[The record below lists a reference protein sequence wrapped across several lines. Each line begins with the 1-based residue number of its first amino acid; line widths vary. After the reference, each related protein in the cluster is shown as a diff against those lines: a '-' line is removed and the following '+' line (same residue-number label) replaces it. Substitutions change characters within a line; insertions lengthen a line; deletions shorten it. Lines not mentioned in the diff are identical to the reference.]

1 MANQWFRLYGE
12 FANDPKVQMMTEV
25 NQRRLVMLM
34 CIKSCN
40 ASATL
45 HETGDTEKS
54 DGEALQNV
62 SSVFSDAAIA
72 FQLRISMD
80 DWLASKAVFLANN
93 FIDSGNVLLNWDKRQ
108 FVSDSSTERVRKH
121 RVEKKKAETFLKRPA
136 RKKKHPKS
144 VPATPPDT
152 ESYTESYTDIK
163 DPPTPRSMKPSISEV
178 DVLAKEEGWDLE
190 GFFVFYEKND
200 WHVGKGEYMQ
210 PVADWKSVARGWAE
224 RRRKENAGKVAVA
237 PYVKTKA
244 GAGEA
249 WHHDLGD

>member
-12 FANDPKVQMMTEV
+12 FANDPKVQMMTES

-40 ASATL
+40 VSETF
-45 HETGDTEKS
+45 HETKNSENNNNETFH
-54 DGEALQNV
+54 NV
-62 SSVFSDAAIA
+62 SLALNDEAIA

-93 FIDSGNVLLNWDKRQ
+93 FIDDSNNLLNWDKRQ
-108 FVSDSSTERVRKH
+108 FVSDSSYERVKKH
-121 RVEKKKAETFLKRPA
+121 RAEKKKDETFPKRFI
-136 RKKKHPKS
+136 KKKKRS
-144 VPATPPDT
+144 SNVTETPPDT
-152 ESYTESYTDIK
+152 EAYTEEDTDIK

-190 GFFVFYEKND
+190 GFFVFYENNS
-200 WHVGKGEYMQ
+200 WHVGKDEYMQ
-210 PVADWKSVARGWAE
+210 PIADWKAVAKGWAE
-224 RRRKENAGKVAVA
+224 RRRKENAGKAAVA

-244 GAGEA
+244 AADKA